1 MVVLFVIFA
10 PLDGVSDRI
19 ATGQGVGAPGIDNT
33 TGRRGDEVD
42 TRLVLQIGMLL
53 ALLYVAFVCMWLS
66 RTRGGWAPGDV
77 IHRLRSRWS
86 EALADAWARLVG
98 RPRAGVA
105 LEGPSVCSI
114 AWKPGHHRS
123 RFQAVI
129 STPGGRRVVA
139 ESDSLPWPPKDARN
153 PPTREIE
160 AALASLVAK
169 VVAEGWEPVQS
180 DGPWTERRFVSRSTN
195 LVALDV
201 GGSVALP
208 VERRVVPRG
217 LPLPLVALLVGSAA
231 LGGLA
236 LAKTV
241 ESGGR
246 APASRAAPATQTLVH
261 EGLRVRL
268 PSGWT
273 RAAATPVAGFKR
285 PLGLRNARKRVSA
298 IVERLPATSATLLPA
313 AFQPAAAAAARPP
326 EVVRLAPGQS
336 GWRYRF
342 PSSNGSS
349 TIVLTA
355 PTTAGVTTVAC
366 TSPPGAGMP
375 QGCAALASAVTVP
388 GSRPLQPGGSAAFFS
403 RLPGAMGA
411 LERERVAGM
420 RQLSAAGRARG
431 QAAAATGLARAHAAT
446 ARSLAPLASPG
457 AALPARTVAALTATS
472 AAYATLASTARAGS
486 APGYAMA
493 VRAVHTTDANL
504 RRALTAVAASAN
516 AVSSIP
522 DPAVPARRGGTDPSL
537 PALGLAGVLAAL
549 LVVRRVRRG

>member
-201 GGSVALP
+201 GGSVVSCRAGSRSP
-208 VERRVVPRG
+208 WSRCSSAPPR
-217 LPLPLVALLVGSAA
+217 SAA
-231 LGGLA
+231 WR
-236 LAKTV
+236 
-241 ESGGR
+241 SR
-246 APASRAAPATQTLVH
+246 RRSNPAGERPRAAPRRRRRRSCTKGCACASPAAGHAPPRRRSQ
-261 EGLRVRL
+261 GS
-268 PSGWT
+268 SG
-273 RAAATPVAGFKR
+273 RSGSAM
-285 PLGLRNARKRVSA
+285 RVSA
-298 IVERLPATSATLLPA
+298 
-313 AFQPAAAAAARPP
+313 
-326 EVVRLAPGQS
+326 
-336 GWRYRF
+336 
-342 PSSNGSS
+342 
-349 TIVLTA
+349 
-355 PTTAGVTTVAC
+355 
-366 TSPPGAGMP
+366 
-375 QGCAALASAVTVP
+375 
-388 GSRPLQPGGSAAFFS
+388 
-403 RLPGAMGA
+403 
-411 LERERVAGM
+411 
-420 RQLSAAGRARG
+420 
-431 QAAAATGLARAHAAT
+431 
-446 ARSLAPLASPG
+446 
-457 AALPARTVAALTATS
+457 
-472 AAYATLASTARAGS
+472 
-486 APGYAMA
+486 
-493 VRAVHTTDANL
+493 
-504 RRALTAVAASAN
+504 
-516 AVSSIP
+516 
-522 DPAVPARRGGTDPSL
+522 
-537 PALGLAGVLAAL
+537 
-549 LVVRRVRRG
+549 